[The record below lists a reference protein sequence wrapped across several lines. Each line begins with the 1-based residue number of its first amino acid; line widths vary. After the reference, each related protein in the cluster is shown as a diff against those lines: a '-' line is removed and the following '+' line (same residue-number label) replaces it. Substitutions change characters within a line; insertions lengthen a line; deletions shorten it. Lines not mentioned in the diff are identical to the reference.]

1 MFGSLGPLESMI
13 IFIII
18 LVVFGADKLP
28 ELARGLGKGMREFR
42 KAADEVKRE
51 IMVDPSLNLD
61 LNDPLPENETGEDP
75 YQNEEWQADDEELP
89 AGGPVSAEKP
99 DDNLKE
105 IDVDEA
111 GDREADIPEMK
122 DEERKEKTDSSKES
136 TSDNELLG

>member
-1 MFGSLGPLESMI
+1 MFGSLGPLELMI

-28 ELARGLGKGMREFR
+28 ELARGLGKGMREFK

-61 LNDPLPENETGEDP
+61 LNDPLPEDDTGEDP
-75 YQNEEWQADDEELP
+75 YQNEELQADVEGLP
-89 AGGPVSAEKP
+89 AGGPVSANKP
-99 DDNLKE
+99 AGNLKE

-111 GDREADIPEMK
+111 VDDETDIPETK
-122 DEERKEKTDSSKES
+122 AEKKKEKTDSSGAA

>member
-1 MFGSLGPLESMI
+1 MFGSLGPLELMI

-61 LNDPLPENETGEDP
+61 LNDPLPENDSSEDP
-75 YQNEEWQADDEELP
+75 YQNEEWQAEDDELP
-89 AGGPVSAEKP
+89 TGGPVSAENP
-99 DDNLKE
+99 ADNLKE

-111 GDREADIPEMK
+111 EDGETDIPGRK
-122 DEERKEKTDSSKES
+122 DKEKEEKTDSS
-136 TSDNELLG
+136 TSADSGKELLG